1 MFSRNGIAPG
11 IFCADANRHLSRG
24 PGLQVR
30 SRNANAPAAAG
41 GNHGVIFDVVNGDDD
56 RRARGQVGAG
66 AGDGQILLLF
76 DGVDHVIAGNGVHA
90 QARQLC
96 VDVDI
101 ALAGAG
107 IAVRIGHRRGEG

>member
-11 IFCADANRHLSRG
+11 IFSADAYRHLSRR

-30 SRNANAPAAAG
+30 GRDADLPVAAG
-41 GNHGVIFDVVNGDDD
+41 VHRGNVLNVIDGDGNL
-56 RRARGQVGAG
+56 RAGSQMGAG
-66 AGDGQILLLF
+66 AGDGQILLLLN
-76 DGVDHVIAGNGVHA
+76 GVDHVIAGNGVHT

-101 ALAGAG
+101 ALAGTG